1 MARQICKEAEE
12 MFKYTAISAVVVL
25 SILALA
31 IPGKTFYP
39 ASAAGSW
46 MVDTGHSD
54 AQFSADGTTDFGKT
68 KMTFTIGVARV
79 AGAVKLDGSEPANSA
94 FDFTMYSA
102 ASKAPPMNEEGKVK
116 TQWLVTHANHTLV
129 CFHSKG
135 VRETADGRLQTTGNL
150 VLTRV
155 DRNVEMTPNEA
166 YAGPVYGPPMIH
178 RLIRQATFVFDAP
191 AARGGGG
198 EFQTSGSTNVI
209 REDFPQLLKAV
220 TATYWP
226 PVVQDEN
233 CRFPAGA
240 GEAYSG
246 SQCTGTLVESPA
258 PPEAPHAEN
267 AEDYPGPSNF
277 NSIVGEHLT
286 IAVHMRLTP
295 TGSGAQAKAGN

>member
-1 MARQICKEAEE
+1 
-12 MFKYTAISAVVVL
+12 MFKYAAISAAVVIL
-25 SILALA
+25 SILTLV

-39 ASAAGSW
+39 ASTTGSW
-46 MVDTGHSD
+46 TVDIGHSD

-68 KMTFTIGVARV
+68 KTTFTVGVARI
-79 AGAVKLDGSEPANSA
+79 AGVVKLNSDSTA
-94 FDFTMYSA
+94 STFDFTMYSS

-116 TQWLVTHANHTLV
+116 AQWLVTMANHTLV

-135 VRETADGRLQTTGNL
+135 AQQMPDGRLQTTGNL

-155 DRNVEMTPNEA
+155 DRNVELTPNEA
-166 YAGPVYGPPMIH
+166 YAGPVYGPPMVH
-178 RLIRQATFVFDAP
+178 RIVRQGTFIFDAP
-191 AARGGGG
+191 TERGGK
-198 EFQTSGSTNVI
+198 FQTSGTTNVV
-209 REDFPQLLKAV
+209 REDFPQLVKAV

-233 CRFPAGA
+233 CQYPAGA
-240 GEAYSG
+240 GEAYGG
-246 SQCTGTLVESPA
+246 SRCTGTLVEAPE

-267 AEDYPGPSNF
+267 AEDYPGPSDF

-295 TGSGAQAKAGN
+295 SGPGAQAKAGN

>member
-1 MARQICKEAEE
+1 
-12 MFKYTAISAVVVL
+12 MFKYTAISAAVVVL

-46 MVDTGHSD
+46 MVDAGHSD

-68 KMTFTIGVARV
+68 KMNFTIGVARV
-79 AGAVKLDGSEPANSA
+79 IGTVKLDSDDSAKSA
-94 FDFTMYSA
+94 FNFTIYPA
-102 ASKAPPMNEEGKVK
+102 ASKAPPMNEEGMVK
-116 TQWLVTHANHTLV
+116 TQWLVTMPNHTLV
-129 CFHSKG
+129 CFHSKS
-135 VRETADGRLQTTGNL
+135 VQQTADGRLQTTGDL

-155 DRNVEMTPNEA
+155 DRNVELTPNEA
-166 YAGPVYGPPMIH
+166 YAGPVYGPPMVH

-191 AARGGGG
+191 AARGGG

-233 CRFPAGA
+233 CRYPAGA

-277 NSIVGEHLT
+277 NSVVGEHLT
-286 IAVHMRLTP
+286 IVVHMRLTP

>member
-1 MARQICKEAEE
+1 
-12 MFKYTAISAVVVL
+12 MFKYAAISAAVVVL

-31 IPGKTFYP
+31 MPGKTFSP
-39 ASAAGSW
+39 ASATGSW
-46 MVDTGHSD
+46 TVDIGHSD

-68 KMTFTIGVARV
+68 KTTFTIGVARV
-79 AGAVKLDGSEPANSA
+79 TGAVELNSDSA
-94 FDFTMYSA
+94 RSAVDFTIYPA

-116 TQWLVTHANHTLV
+116 TQWLETMPNHTLV

-135 VRETADGRLQTTGNL
+135 VQQTADGRLQTAGNL

-155 DRNVEMTPNEA
+155 DRNVELTPNEA
-166 YAGPVYGPPMIH
+166 YAGHVYGPPMVH
-178 RLIRQATFVFDAP
+178 RLVRQATFVFDTP
-191 AARGGGG
+191 AAHGGGG

-233 CRFPAGA
+233 CRYPSGA
-240 GEAYSG
+240 GEAYGG
-246 SQCTGTLVESPA
+246 SQCTGTLVEAPA
-258 PPEAPHAEN
+258 APEAPHAEN

-277 NSIVGEHLT
+277 NSIVGQHLT

-295 TGSGAQAKAGN
+295 SGTGAQTKAGN